1 MVRQKYFC
9 SFDFVKLF
17 DVKVKKYNCI
27 IFDKNITEMKNI
39 FYVLFLITFIF
50 SSCTK
55 QEGCTDSLAL
65 NYNIDAENDDGSC
78 EFGLVGGS
86 WTTQSIST
94 NGTMTV
100 SFGGIPLLDSTINY
114 TEINPDSLEPYR
126 LTMNDDNTYI
136 EYDVMNAI
144 VESGTWAVLS
154 DQLTINTPDTTLVL
168 TIGSVGKS
176 NLSLSLNLAES
187 SNDMGATI
195 DYDITQV
202 INSTR

>member
-1 MVRQKYFC
+1 
-9 SFDFVKLF
+9 
-17 DVKVKKYNCI
+17 
-27 IFDKNITEMKNI
+27 
-39 FYVLFLITFIF
+39 
-50 SSCTK
+50 
-55 QEGCTDSLAL
+55 
-65 NYNIDAENDDGSC
+65 
-78 EFGLVGGS
+78 
-86 WTTQSIST
+86 
-94 NGTMTV
+94 MTV

-114 TEINPDSLEPYR
+114 TETNPDSLEPYR